1 MRPPLPS
8 KKQCLVVLL
17 RLNLRMRIARA
28 PCIRLA
34 NASSSLTLPALKPLL
49 SLIVAA
55 AEDGAIGRDNRMLWH
70 LPADFRWFKEKTL
83 GHPVIMGRKTMESL
97 GKALPGRRNLVIT
110 RGNAEIMP
118 GFEAFS
124 SLEAA
129 IASAA
134 ETETEE
140 IFIIGGGEVY
150 RQSIPLANRIYY
162 TRVHARF
169 PDASAHFYLPGE
181 PWESVWSMLHPR
193 DEKHAF
199 DFSFEIWEP
208 KANP

>member
-1 MRPPLPS
+1 M
-8 KKQCLVVLL
+8 
-17 RLNLRMRIARA
+17 
-28 PCIRLA
+28 
-34 NASSSLTLPALKPLL
+34 LTSLL

-70 LPADFRWFKEKTL
+70 LPADFRWFKEKTM

-110 RGNAEIMP
+110 RGNSALSE
-118 GFEAFS
+118 GFEAYS

-129 IASAA
+129 IASAR
-134 ETETEE
+134 ETDAEE

-150 RQSIPLANRIYY
+150 RQAIPLADRIYY
-162 TRVHARF
+162 TRVHVRF

-181 PWESVWSMLHPR
+181 PWELVWSMQHPR
-193 DEKHAF
+193 DEKHAL

-208 KANP
+208 KANH

>member
-1 MRPPLPS
+1 
-8 KKQCLVVLL
+8 
-17 RLNLRMRIARA
+17 
-28 PCIRLA
+28 
-34 NASSSLTLPALKPLL
+34 
-49 SLIVAA
+49 
-55 AEDGAIGRDNRMLWH
+55 MLWH

-83 GHPVIMGRKTMESL
+83 GHPVIMGRKTMHSL

-110 RGNAEIMP
+110 RGNGEILP
-118 GFEAFS
+118 GFEVYA
-124 SLEAA
+124 SLETA
-129 IASAA
+129 IAAAA

-150 RQSIPLANRIYY
+150 RQAIPLANRIYH

-169 PDASAHFYLPGE
+169 PDAAAHFYLPGA
-181 PWESVWSMLHPR
+181 PWESVWSMRHPR
-193 DEKHAF
+193 DEKHVY